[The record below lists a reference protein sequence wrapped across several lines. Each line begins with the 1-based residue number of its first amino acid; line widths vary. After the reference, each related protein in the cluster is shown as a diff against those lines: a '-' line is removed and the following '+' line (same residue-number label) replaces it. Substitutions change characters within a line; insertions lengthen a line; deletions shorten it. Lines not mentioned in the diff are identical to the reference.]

1 MITAA
6 AVAAVI
12 GVITLINFRLEAK
25 ETARILSELAPML
38 NSQRFFVGIQLK
50 PEGRDTLYA
59 FDPETRTAAN
69 LGVLSNELIAT
80 VNPEKT
86 RLFYLRKPVGL
97 SVGLAQIFGKTIYS
111 ADGVVIEPKER
122 KIRVP
127 FHSLPGK
134 PLSVGYGVTGIWG
147 GSADRIFLSLL
158 KSPGNVGS
166 GGYIFYGD
174 GQTLEDMSHVV
185 FDLRDKKPRPHFPI
199 PARANLRDAL
209 FIGDDVWY
217 AQAYPHRL
225 GLSTIDAEK
234 HMTLEVEDS
243 ISSLFSVNE
252 NQIGI
257 VSGMRAD
264 PLYRSGIF
272 TLDPADKTIDLKFK
286 TGSVIRKESTDK
298 FNRMLFFIQSELNAK
313 LVSDDEFSN
322 EPRTTYGLYAL
333 PYEVLE
339 SDEPG
344 ELSDLRRIT
353 TLGRSGSAGYFD
365 VNYRTKTIVFRDS
378 RALYEISY
386 EGGEAE
392 ELWMPPELNLQWIQ
406 AIYCD

>member
-1 MITAA
+1 MPSRSLKTSGPRNQRFPPSPTEKIRQRKPAKTPIKRKNTLAISLITAA

-185 FDLRDKKPRPHFPI
+185 FDLRDKKPAAAQSQDGRRHLVRQVRP
-199 PARANLRDAL
+199 
-209 FIGDDVWY
+209 V
-217 AQAYPHRL
+217 AQ
-225 GLSTIDAEK
+225 
-234 HMTLEVEDS
+234 
-243 ISSLFSVNE
+243 
-252 NQIGI
+252 
-257 VSGMRAD
+257 
-264 PLYRSGIF
+264 
-272 TLDPADKTIDLKFK
+272 
-286 TGSVIRKESTDK
+286 
-298 FNRMLFFIQSELNAK
+298 
-313 LVSDDEFSN
+313 
-322 EPRTTYGLYAL
+322 
-333 PYEVLE
+333 
-339 SDEPG
+339 
-344 ELSDLRRIT
+344 
-353 TLGRSGSAGYFD
+353 GRS
-365 VNYRTKTIVFRDS
+365 K
-378 RALYEISY
+378 RA
-386 EGGEAE
+386 A
-392 ELWMPPELNLQWIQ
+392 
-406 AIYCD
+406 